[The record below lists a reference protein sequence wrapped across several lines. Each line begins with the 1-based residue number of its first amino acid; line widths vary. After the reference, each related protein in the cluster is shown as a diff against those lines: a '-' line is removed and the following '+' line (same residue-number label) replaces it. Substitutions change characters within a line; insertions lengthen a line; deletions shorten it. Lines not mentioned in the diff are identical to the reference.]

1 MVFAVIAIQMVI
13 GAGLAQAP
21 GEIPVW
27 AQPESPASL
36 VAQLQAEAGGGGEN
50 PACRAEFC
58 QPRVSIPGR
67 EPEFD
72 TRGKRTE
79 LALATIDGLRIGV
92 ISTVARAVNAAGVQI
107 DYQPGLLDSQN
118 AGRGWFGKLNVGV
131 RWRLD
136 AWNGPVWLG
145 AAR

>member
-1 MVFAVIAIQMVI
+1 MVLAVVALQMVI

-21 GEIPVW
+21 GEIPIW
-27 AQPESPASL
+27 AQPDSPSSSVTHL
-36 VAQLQAEAGGGGEN
+36 EAEARGGGEN
-50 PACRAEFC
+50 PACRGEFC

-72 TRGKRTE
+72 TRGRRTE
-79 LALATIDGLRIGV
+79 LALAAIDGLQIGAV
-92 ISTVARAVNAAGVQI
+92 SSIARVANASGVQI

-136 AWNGPVWLG
+136 AWHLPVWAG

>member
-1 MVFAVIAIQMVI
+1 MDLAVLAIQLVI

-21 GEIPVW
+21 GEIPAW
-27 AQPESPASL
+27 ARPDSLESS
-36 VAQLQAEAGGGGEN
+36 VAHLQAEARGGGEN

-67 EPEFD
+67 EQEFD

-79 LALATIDGLRIGV
+79 LALAFVDGLRIGV
-92 ISTVARAVNAAGVQI
+92 VSGIARAVNTSGLLV
-107 DYQPGLLDSQN
+107 DYQPPQLDSTST
-118 AGRGWFGKLNVGV
+118 GRGGLGKLNVGL

-145 AAR
+145 LAR

>member
-1 MVFAVIAIQMVI
+1 MFAVAALQMVI

-36 VAQLQAEAGGGGEN
+36 VAQFQAEAGGGGEN

-67 EPEFD
+67 EQEFD

-79 LALATIDGLRIGV
+79 LALAAVEGLQLGAVSSI
-92 ISTVARAVNAAGVQI
+92 ARMANTSGVQV
-107 DYQPGLLDSQN
+107 DYQPALLDSQG